1 MRTAFL
7 QLRQEE
13 IMAVSITLEE
23 AQRVLEAA
31 LAECR
36 RRGFR
41 AAVAVVDDHGDL
53 VTCARLDGARTY
65 YADVATGKAMSAA
78 IFEESSRTAGRAPVT
93 GPNQPPPRPD
103 SVPSRVNAIHG
114 GRIVYAAGAVP
125 LMKNGTVIGAVG
137 VGGSGPDT
145 DEEVAIHAA
154 GTVSAT
160 PNRRS
165 SKSRVRS

>member
-1 MRTAFL
+1 MR
-7 QLRQEE
+7 E
-13 IMAVSITLEE
+13 SISLEE

-31 LAECR
+31 LSECR

-41 AAVAVVDDHGDL
+41 TAVAVVDAHGDL
-53 VTCARLDGARTY
+53 VTAARLDGARHY

-78 IFEESSRTAGRAPVT
+78 IFEESSRTAGTRPMPGGAP
-93 GPNQPPPRPD
+93 PIPSRPD
-103 SVPSRVNAIHG
+103 SVPSRVNALHG

-125 LMKNGTVIGAVG
+125 LMRDGTVIGAVG

-154 GTVSAT
+154 QQLG
-160 PNRRS
+160 
-165 SKSRVRS
+165 SK